1 MDVVTNYFIELK
13 KAVEF
18 VEGMNGHKLLPNEML
33 NLDETGFDLSN
44 CSKTMRVIIRTTKF
58 KRQPKAAHQGNVH
71 VHALFFSVSK
81 NSRSAIFFY
90 LFQVQQIELIFQRLF
105 ALMGLD
111 TGTQHT
117 SASMASLVCC

>member
-58 KRQPKAAHQGNVH
+58 KRQPKAAHQGNMH
-71 VHALFFSVSK
+71 VHALFFLFPKIQEVQYFFSYFRF
-81 NSRSAIFFY
+81 SRSNSFVSGY
-90 LFQVQQIELIFQRLF
+90 L
-105 ALMGLD
+105 
-111 TGTQHT
+111 H
-117 SASMASLVCC
+117 